1 MNRIEVITSVERR
14 RRWSRL
20 EKERWVSALTDPGA
34 NASDIAR
41 QAGIERSL
49 LYRWLQQLAASRK
62 PASFI
67 PVRIAPT
74 ARAAI
79 TIEFACGAR
88 MKIEGALDGETL
100 AKVVG
105 ALSAS
110 ARRAGR
116 AERAE
121 R

>member
-1 MNRIEVITSVERR
+1 MNRIAVIPSVERR

-20 EKERWVSALTDPGA
+20 EKERWVSALMDPGE

-41 QAGIERSL
+41 QAGIGQSL
-49 LYRWLQQLAASRK
+49 LYRWRQHLATSRK
-62 PASFI
+62 SPSFI

-74 ARAAI
+74 APTAPAGI

-88 MKIEGALDGETL
+88 MKIAGARDGETL

-105 ALSAS
+105 ELAPVV
-110 ARRAGR
+110 
-116 AERAE
+116 
-121 R
+121 